1 MEKLNNVSIVNKTVG
16 KEVSFYYEAI
26 SNNKIK
32 YIKVSLDF
40 ITDLDYN
47 RIINLD
53 KAIRASTSVYL
64 KGITSTK
71 YFNEVKQCSD

>member
-40 ITDLDYN
+40 LTDLDYN

-64 KGITSTK
+64 KDITSTK

>member
-40 ITDLDYN
+40 LTDLDYN

-64 KGITSTK
+64 KDITSTK
-71 YFNEVKQCSD
+71 YFNEVKQC

>member
-26 SNNKIK
+26 LDNKIK

-40 ITDLDYN
+40 LTDLDYN

-53 KAIRASTSVYL
+53 KAIRASTSIYL
-64 KGITSTK
+64 KSITSTK

>member
-26 SNNKIK
+26 SDNKIK

-40 ITDLDYN
+40 LTDLDYN

-53 KAIRASTSVYL
+53 KAIRASTNIYL
-64 KGITSTK
+64 KGIASTK

>member
-26 SNNKIK
+26 SDNKIK

-40 ITDLDYN
+40 LTDLDYN

-53 KAIRASTSVYL
+53 KAIRASASIYL

-71 YFNEVKQCSD
+71 YFNEVKQC

>member
-26 SNNKIK
+26 SDNKIK

-40 ITDLDYN
+40 LTDLDYN

-53 KAIRASTSVYL
+53 KAIRASTSIYL
-64 KGITSTK
+64 KGITPTK
-71 YFNEVKQCSD
+71 YFNEVKQC